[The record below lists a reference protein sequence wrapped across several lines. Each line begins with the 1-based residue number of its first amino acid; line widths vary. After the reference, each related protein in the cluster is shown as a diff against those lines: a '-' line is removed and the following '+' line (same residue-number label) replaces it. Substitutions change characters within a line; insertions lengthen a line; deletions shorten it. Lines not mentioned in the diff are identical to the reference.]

1 MNLKS
6 YVLKNRKGHFL
17 DAYAEYV
24 LRIDSV
30 ALKKTRVSVLL
41 HKNYVSIGRKL
52 GLNPISLG
60 IMVDRNKDVPSC
72 TIEEYEI
79 LKYIGNKL
87 G

>member
-1 MNLKS
+1 M
-6 YVLKNRKGHFL
+6 
-17 DAYAEYV
+17 
-24 LRIDSV
+24 
-30 ALKKTRVSVLL
+30 
-41 HKNYVSIGRKL
+41 SIGRKL

-87 G
+87 GQEGMPPIHYPKALTKEEILEHFHNGFSLSFPFTEKDIYGW